1 MCESKEWK
9 PKNSREQ
16 QKKKTKDEQ
25 EKENKKVGDNTQ
37 LLNSKL
43 LGLPTP
49 THKAT
54 HIQNY
59 THFGSSAIK

>member
-43 LGLPTP
+43 LGVAH
-49 THKAT
+49 THT
-54 HIQNY
+54 QSY
-59 THFGSSAIK
+59 THTELHTLW